1 MNVDVTE
8 NKIYIFDSALRDGA
22 QAKGISY
29 SLEDKLHMLKVLDE
43 AGVDYIEAGN
53 PASNPKERA
62 FFEQASKVTLENAK
76 LVAFGST
83 RYKNTDVKE
92 DAGVA
97 ALMSANTPCVAIFGK
112 SWDLHVTDVLGTT
125 LDENIAMVRDTLRYF
140 KDQGK
145 EVIFDA
151 EHFFDGYKAN
161 KEYALAVL
169 KAACEGGADV
179 LALCDTNGGTMVY
192 EVEEAVNTVM
202 DMVDGV
208 MVGIHCHN
216 DAELAVANTLAAV
229 KCGARHVQGTF
240 LGYGERCGNARLT
253 SIIPNLQLKMG
264 YSCVTDAQMK
274 NLFDIARQASEISN
288 MVFDEKLPYVGS
300 DAFAHKGGMHID
312 GIRKAKGSFEHIEPT
327 LVGNER
333 EFLLSEV
340 AGKSAMAIKLK
351 DQFPQ
356 VAQDSGKVRE
366 LMSKIKEM
374 ENLGYSFEG
383 AEGSFDLFV
392 KKELDMYESTFRVV
406 HYRISDEPKI
416 GDSFKSCAIVKLEVK
431 GEEIMTAAEGNG
443 PVNALDLAIKK
454 ALVEFFPSLAEVT
467 LTDYKV
473 RVLNSRAATAAT
485 VRVIIESSDGD
496 NHWTTLGVSSDV
508 IEASLL
514 ALIDSI
520 DYKLLNI
527 DKEK

>member
-1 MNVDVTE
+1 MQKV
-8 NKIYIFDSALRDGA
+8 YIFDSALRDGA

-29 SLEDKLHMLKVLDE
+29 SLEDKLHMLRVLDE

-62 FFEQASKVTLENAK
+62 FFEEAKKVSLKNAM
-76 LVAFGST
+76 LTAFGST
-83 RYKNTDVKE
+83 RYKDTNVKE
-92 DAGVA
+92 DAGVK
-97 ALMSANTPCVAIFGK
+97 ALLSADTPCVAIFGK
-112 SWDLHVTDVLGTT
+112 AWDLHVTDVLGTT
-125 LDENIAMVRDTLRYF
+125 LEENLAMVRETLRYF

-145 EVIFDA
+145 EVVFDA

-161 KEYALAVL
+161 KAYALDVL

-179 LALCDTNGGTMVY
+179 VVLCDTNGGTMVH
-192 EVEEAVNTVM
+192 EVEESVTAAMEVVNVM
-202 DMVDGV
+202 L
-208 MVGIHCHN
+208 GIHCHN
-216 DAELAVANTLAAV
+216 DAELAVANSLAAV
-229 KCGARHVQGTF
+229 RCGARHVQGTF

-264 YSCVTDAQMK
+264 YECVTDKQMK
-274 NLFDIARQASEISN
+274 NLFEISRQASEISN

-312 GIRKAKGSFEHIEPT
+312 GIRKAKGSFEHIDPS

-333 EFLLSEV
+333 EFLLSEI

-351 DQFPQ
+351 DQFPE
-356 VAQDSGKVRE
+356 VAEDNVKVRE
-366 LMSKIKEM
+366 LMTKIKQM
-374 ENLGYSFEG
+374 ENEGYSFEG

-392 KKELDMYESTFRVV
+392 KKELKIHEPTFKML
-406 HYRISDEPKI
+406 HYRISDEPKVE
-416 GDSFKSCAIVKLEVK
+416 DSFKSCAIVKLKVK
-431 GEEIMTAAEGNG
+431 DKEIMTAAEGNG

-454 ALVEFFPSLAEVT
+454 ALIDTFPTLADVT

-473 RVLNSRAATAAT
+473 RVLNSKAATAAT
-485 VRVIIESSDGD
+485 VRVIIESSDGEES
-496 NHWTTLGVSSDV
+496 WTTLGVSSDV